1 MTEIVVGLSGVI
13 FVLLG
18 VCIKLWGDVQI
29 LKEWKQTH
37 TSDHNN
43 HDIVMN
49 GTIDKL
55 FNEIKEISKSIN
67 QILGKCG
74 QTNCKE

>member
-1 MTEIVVGLSGVI
+1 MIEIIIGLSGVI
-13 FVLLG
+13 IVVLG
-18 VCIKLWGDVQI
+18 ICIKLWSDVQI
-29 LKEWKQTH
+29 LKEWKLTH
-37 TSDHNN
+37 ISDHNS